1 MKNIVII
8 LAFLGWLSTHAQSNA
23 INYKSI
29 SDIKTIDN
37 ISYNLAQL
45 QGAIHIYIFYAPECP
60 LSQKYTL
67 PIARL
72 QQQYVDKIR
81 FIGVFP
87 GAPDSIAYASF
98 KKKYDITYPLL
109 NDQNFTLVSALKATI
124 TPEVFLLD
132 QWGKIVYQGA
142 IDDWVIRLG
151 KTKQQASV
159 NYLEKAIEA
168 LLHHTTIETP
178 YIKPIGCYIEQ

>member
-8 LAFLGWLSTHAQSNA
+8 LAFFGWLSTHAQPHA
-23 INYKSI
+23 INYRSI
-29 SDIKTIDN
+29 SGIKTIEN
-37 ISYNLAQL
+37 SSYDLAQL
-45 QGAIHIYIFYAPECP
+45 QGTAHIYIFYAPECP

-72 QQQYVDKIR
+72 QQQYAEKIR
-81 FIGVFP
+81 FLGVFP
-87 GAPDSIAYASF
+87 GAPDSIAYESF

-109 NDQNFTLVSALKATI
+109 NDPNFTLVSALKATI

-132 QWGKIVYQGA
+132 QWGKIIYHGA